1 MGNLLQAQR
10 FPDTRHQEEQ
20 ETIQPALPS
29 RRRELI
35 LERERKFS
43 ISVESKPLRVALNW
57 S

>member
-43 ISVESKPLRVALNW
+43 IGVESKPLQVDLNW